1 MRDGKPQ
8 DATVTIGDR
17 DKVFADM
24 GQQQSNA
31 APGQCAA
38 QPGEAKL
45 GIVVHDVSPQTAAK
59 LHTPGRGHP
68 VGALRLVC
76 RPAGA

>member
-1 MRDGKPQ
+1 MARPQ

-17 DKVFADM
+17 DKVFADL

-31 APGQCAA
+31 APDNSG

-45 GIVVHDVSPQTAAK
+45 GIVVHDASAQTTAK
-59 LHTPGRGHP
+59 LHHQGVVIQSVRPGSF
-68 VGALRLVC
+68 ADL
-76 RPAGA
+76 